1 MFLFRK
7 NKKKPTTTAHPQVD
21 FDRLPRHVAII
32 MDGNGRWAK
41 KRGMPRTA
49 GHAAGAET
57 FRTIVRYANRI
68 GLRYMTMYVFSTEN
82 WSRPK
87 DEVNAIMDLL
97 RKYLEDVDNYRSENI
112 RIRFLGDL
120 TVFDAKMQ
128 AKMAEIEKNS
138 RDNTGLTLNL
148 AVNYGGR
155 SELTSAARQLALD
168 AAAGKIRPEE
178 ITEQML
184 ADRLYTK
191 GEPDVDLIIRPSGEY
206 RLSNFLIWQSAYAEY
221 VFMDEIL
228 WPDFKPADL
237 DRALEEYQCRNRR
250 FGGV

>member
-1 MFLFRK
+1 MPDFSNL
-7 NKKKPTTTAHPQVD
+7 PAHVG
-21 FDRLPRHVAII
+21 VI

-41 KRGMPRTA
+41 RRGLPRKM
-49 GHAAGAET
+49 GHKVGAET

-128 AKMAEIEKNS
+128 AKMAEIEKTS

-168 AAAGKIRPEE
+168 VAAGKIRPEE

>member
-1 MFLFRK
+1 MPDFSNL
-7 NKKKPTTTAHPQVD
+7 PAHVG
-21 FDRLPRHVAII
+21 VI

-41 KRGMPRTA
+41 RRGLPRKM
-49 GHAAGAET
+49 GHKVGAET

-128 AKMAEIEKNS
+128 AKMAEIEKTS

-168 AAAGKIRPEE
+168 ATAGKIRPEE

>member
-1 MFLFRK
+1 MPDFSNL
-7 NKKKPTTTAHPQVD
+7 PAHVG
-21 FDRLPRHVAII
+21 VI

-41 KRGMPRTA
+41 RRGLPRKM
-49 GHAAGAET
+49 GHKVGAET

-97 RKYLEDVDNYRSENI
+97 RKYLEDVDSYRSENI

-128 AKMAEIEKNS
+128 AKMAEIEKTS
-138 RDNTGLTLNL
+138 QDNTGLTLNL

>member
-1 MFLFRK
+1 MPDFSNL
-7 NKKKPTTTAHPQVD
+7 PAHVG
-21 FDRLPRHVAII
+21 II

-41 KRGMPRTA
+41 RRGLPRKM
-49 GHAAGAET
+49 GHKVGAET

-97 RKYLEDVDNYRSENI
+97 RKYLEDVDSYRSENI

-128 AKMAEIEKNS
+128 AKMAEIEKTS

-237 DRALEEYQCRNRR
+237 DRALEEYQRRNRR

>member
-1 MFLFRK
+1 MPDFSNL
-7 NKKKPTTTAHPQVD
+7 PAHVG
-21 FDRLPRHVAII
+21 VI

-41 KRGMPRTA
+41 RRGLPRKM
-49 GHAAGAET
+49 GHKVGAET

-168 AAAGKIRPEE
+168 ATAGKIRPEE

>member
-1 MFLFRK
+1 MPDFSNL
-7 NKKKPTTTAHPQVD
+7 PAHVG
-21 FDRLPRHVAII
+21 VI

-41 KRGMPRTA
+41 RRGLPRKM
-49 GHAAGAET
+49 GHKVGAET

-97 RKYLEDVDNYRSENI
+97 RKYLEDVDSYRSENI

-128 AKMAEIEKNS
+128 AKMAEIEKTS

-221 VFMDEIL
+221 VCMDEIL

>member
-1 MFLFRK
+1 MPDFSNL
-7 NKKKPTTTAHPQVD
+7 PAHVG
-21 FDRLPRHVAII
+21 II

-41 KRGMPRTA
+41 RRGLPRKM
-49 GHAAGAET
+49 GHKVGAET

-120 TVFDAKMQ
+120 TIFDAKMQ
-128 AKMAEIEKNS
+128 AKMAEIEKTS

>member
-1 MFLFRK
+1 MPDFSNL
-7 NKKKPTTTAHPQVD
+7 PAHVG
-21 FDRLPRHVAII
+21 VI

-41 KRGMPRTA
+41 RRGLPRKM
-49 GHAAGAET
+49 GHKMGAET

-128 AKMAEIEKNS
+128 AKMAEIEKTS

>member
-1 MFLFRK
+1 MPDFSNL
-7 NKKKPTTTAHPQVD
+7 PAHVG
-21 FDRLPRHVAII
+21 VI

-41 KRGMPRTA
+41 RRGLPRKI
-49 GHAAGAET
+49 GHKVGAET

-128 AKMAEIEKNS
+128 AKMAEIEKTS

-237 DRALEEYQCRNRR
+237 DRALEEYQRRNRR

>member
-1 MFLFRK
+1 MPDFSNL
-7 NKKKPTTTAHPQVD
+7 PAHVG
-21 FDRLPRHVAII
+21 VI

-41 KRGMPRTA
+41 RRGLPRKM
-49 GHAAGAET
+49 GHKVGAET

-206 RLSNFLIWQSAYAEY
+206 RLSNFLIWQSVYAEY

>member
-1 MFLFRK
+1 MPDFSNL
-7 NKKKPTTTAHPQVD
+7 PAHVG
-21 FDRLPRHVAII
+21 VI

-41 KRGMPRTA
+41 RRGLPRKM
-49 GHAAGAET
+49 GHKVGAET

-128 AKMAEIEKNS
+128 AKMAGNWLW
-138 RDNTGLTLNL
+138 TQLP
-148 AVNYGGR
+148 GR
-155 SELTSAARQLALD
+155 S
-168 AAAGKIRPEE
+168 
-178 ITEQML
+178 
-184 ADRLYTK
+184 
-191 GEPDVDLIIRPSGEY
+191 V
-206 RLSNFLIWQSAYAEY
+206 
-221 VFMDEIL
+221 
-228 WPDFKPADL
+228 
-237 DRALEEYQCRNRR
+237 RR
-250 FGGV
+250 RSRSRC

>member
-1 MFLFRK
+1 MPDFSNL
-7 NKKKPTTTAHPQVD
+7 PAHVG
-21 FDRLPRHVAII
+21 VI

-41 KRGMPRTA
+41 RRGLPRKM
-49 GHAAGAET
+49 GHKVGAET

-221 VFMDEIL
+221 VFMNEIL

>member
-1 MFLFRK
+1 MPDFSNL
-7 NKKKPTTTAHPQVD
+7 PT
-21 FDRLPRHVAII
+21 HVGII

-41 KRGMPRTA
+41 RRGLPRKM
-49 GHAAGAET
+49 GHKAGAET

-68 GLRYMTMYVFSTEN
+68 GSQYLTMYVFSTEN

-87 DEVNAIMDLL
+87 DEVDSIMKLF
-97 RKYLEDVDNYRSENI
+97 RSYLDDVDNYRSENI

-120 TVFDAKMQ
+120 SVFDEAMQ
-128 AKMAEIEKNS
+128 AKMADIRETS

-155 SELTSAARQLALD
+155 SELTM
-168 AAAGKIRPEE
+168 AAAKLASDAVKGLIKPEE
-178 ITEQML
+178 ITQQAL
-184 ADRLYTK
+184 SDRLYTQ
-191 GEPDVDLIIRPSGEY
+191 GEPDVDLVIRPSGEY
-206 RLSNFLIWQSAYAEY
+206 RLSNFLIWQCAYAEY

-228 WPDFKPADL
+228 WPDFRPADL
-237 DRALEEYQCRNRR
+237 DRALEEFQHRSRR

>member
-1 MFLFRK
+1 MPDFSNL
-7 NKKKPTTTAHPQVD
+7 PAHVG
-21 FDRLPRHVAII
+21 VI

-41 KRGMPRTA
+41 RRGLPRKM
-49 GHAAGAET
+49 GHKVGAET

-120 TVFDAKMQ
+120 TVLDAKMQ
-128 AKMAEIEKNS
+128 AKMAEIEKTS

>member
-1 MFLFRK
+1 MPDFSNL
-7 NKKKPTTTAHPQVD
+7 PAHVG
-21 FDRLPRHVAII
+21 VI

-41 KRGMPRTA
+41 RRGLPRKM
-49 GHAAGAET
+49 GHKVGAET

-128 AKMAEIEKNS
+128 AKMAEIEKSS

>member
-1 MFLFRK
+1 MPDFSNL
-7 NKKKPTTTAHPQVD
+7 PAHVG
-21 FDRLPRHVAII
+21 VI

-41 KRGMPRTA
+41 RRGLPRKM
-49 GHAAGAET
+49 GHKVGAET

-128 AKMAEIEKNS
+128 AKMAEIEKTS

-155 SELTSAARQLALD
+155 SELTSAARQL
-168 AAAGKIRPEE
+168 E

-191 GEPDVDLIIRPSGEY
+191 GGPDVDLIIRPSGEY

>member
-1 MFLFRK
+1 MPDFSNL
-7 NKKKPTTTAHPQVD
+7 PAHVG
-21 FDRLPRHVAII
+21 VI

-41 KRGMPRTA
+41 RRGLPRKM
-49 GHAAGAET
+49 GHKVGAET

-168 AAAGKIRPEE
+168 AVAGKIRPEE

-237 DRALEEYQCRNRR
+237 DRALDEYQCRNRR

>member
-1 MFLFRK
+1 MPDFSNL
-7 NKKKPTTTAHPQVD
+7 PAHVG
-21 FDRLPRHVAII
+21 VI

-41 KRGMPRTA
+41 RRGLPRKM
-49 GHAAGAET
+49 GHKVGAET

-97 RKYLEDVDNYRSENI
+97 RKYLEDVDSYRSENI

-128 AKMAEIEKNS
+128 AKMTEIEKTS
-138 RDNTGLTLNL
+138 QDNTGLTLNL

>member
-1 MFLFRK
+1 MPDFSNL
-7 NKKKPTTTAHPQVD
+7 PAHVG
-21 FDRLPRHVAII
+21 VI

-41 KRGMPRTA
+41 RRGLPRKM
-49 GHAAGAET
+49 GHKVGAET

-97 RKYLEDVDNYRSENI
+97 RKYLEDVDSYRSENI

-128 AKMAEIEKNS
+128 AKMAEIEKTS

-228 WPDFKPADL
+228 WPDFKPADM